1 MVHGLNAIINATD
14 NAAKNIAAMSLWK
27 MEKLMKLAIRSLAAI
42 LLMSV
47 GIGAANA
54 GIISFAAGY
63 AVGSSGNHEN
73 AKESAKDS
81 IVISSDK
88 YDTIACEA
96 NGEMCKNAGPFG
108 GELRPELYIGWAG
121 YKTLHKQAVAIVG
134 NKKYIIMEVSK

>member
-14 NAAKNIAAMSLWK
+14 NAAKNIAAMSLYK

-54 GIISFAAGY
+54 RIISFAAV

-134 NKKYIIMEVSK
+134 NKKYIIMEVSR